1 MTRLILLI
9 VLLLAHST
17 TVHAQ
22 DLRDQAYLG
31 LSIRDTDDGPVV
43 AWISPGPLG
52 GQSRSSTVGILRG
65 DNLVSINDQPV
76 TAAGFNAAIESLK
89 PGDSVVLV
97 LRRSP
102 EADPNAAV
110 PKGGPGGQEF
120 SVAATLGSRHDWIGT
135 IGRGTGERVFP
146 QPAEGAF
153 EAMILARA
161 AEHGVLDADGGLNA
175 LMANLRAVQDNAMDP
190 NALDTVVN
198 VFRRPLSIDAQEAV
212 IDKQV
217 RAIQE
222 LSRATDPAAWPQ
234 LVRAAAGMV
243 HVDPSRD
250 RPSGDGMIL
259 DGIDATVQRYL
270 AARERME
277 AGYADK
283 ARSLVRHLRDSIYLG
298 GPSTGDHLN
307 VIADSG
313 QIIEALLPWEI
324 EAFMQGCE
332 RLQDRLTNATRP
344 GSGLPALD
352 RTALP
357 TALAAVVEGEVMD
370 FWAIGDRFGLVTGPG
385 PNRLDMAI
393 IAEVIDMG
401 GDDHYVWPQDFH
413 ERVGRGEAEQS
424 MGGNH
429 IIIDLGGNDTYE
441 SLAEC
446 AGPGAG
452 VFGLSLIDDR
462 AGDDQYRSARLGS
475 IGFGL
480 FGMGILID
488 RAGDD
493 RYENL
498 GRDSGWST
506 GVGFYGVGLVIDH
519 AGDDA
524 YHAEKFSQGVG
535 GPRGFG
541 GIIDGGGDDRYEAN
555 GPHFGSAYGTPDV
568 FLGMSQGFGFGIRG
582 HAAGGVG
589 AIYDD
594 AGDDHYIA
602 GEFSQAGGYYFG
614 LGILH
619 DRAGNDRYHGNR
631 YGQAFAAHQAAGI
644 LIDDAGDDSYWSMTA
659 ASQSGVWDQS
669 VTMLIDRAGNDTYR
683 ADGLAMGAAA
693 MQSIGIFLDLG
704 GDDRYEAPANATL
717 GESSGNSYHYDADR
731 VFSFSAFFDLGEGE
745 DAYPSH
751 RANNESRTT
760 GTRNEGSIKD
770 SGLYGIFVDE

>member
-1 MTRLILLI
+1 MTRLL
-9 VLLLAHST
+9 LLLALLIAPAS
-17 TVHAQ
+17 HAK
-22 DLRDQAYLG
+22 DLREQAYLG
-31 LSIRDTDDGPVV
+31 LSIRDTEDGPVV

-52 GQSRSSTVGILRG
+52 GQSRTSTAGIRRG
-65 DNLVSINDQPV
+65 DNLVSLNGDLV
-76 TAAGFNAAIESLK
+76 DAAGFNAAIGGLQ
-89 PGDSVVLV
+89 PGDSVTLV

-102 EADPNAAV
+102 EADPNAAL
-110 PKGGPGGQEF
+110 PKGGPGGDEF
-120 SVAATLGSRHDWIGT
+120 TVTATLGSRHDWTGT
-135 IGRGTGERVFP
+135 IGRGAGARLFP
-146 QPAEGAF
+146 EPPEGAF
-153 EAMILARA
+153 EAMVLARA

-175 LMANLRAVQDNAMDP
+175 LMANLRAVQEHAMDP
-190 NALDTVVN
+190 NAMDAVVN

-212 IDKQV
+212 IDEKV
-217 RAIQE
+217 RAIRE
-222 LSRATDPAAWPQ
+222 LSRGTDPTAWPD
-234 LVRAAAGMV
+234 LMRAAAGMIHV
-243 HVDPSRD
+243 H
-250 RPSGDGMIL
+250 RPPAHPII
-259 DGIDATVQRYL
+259 DGIDATVQQYL
-270 AARERME
+270 LAELRIE

-298 GPSTGDHLN
+298 GADTGGHLN

-313 QIIEALLPWEI
+313 HTVQFLLLWEI
-324 EAFMQGCE
+324 ERFQQRCE
-332 RLQDRLTNATRP
+332 RVQARLANATRP
-344 GSGLPALD
+344 GVSALD
-352 RTALP
+352 RRGLP
-357 TALAAVVEGEVMD
+357 EALAAAVEGEIID
-370 FWAIGDRFGLVTGPG
+370 YWAVSERFGVVTGAG
-385 PNRLDMAI
+385 PNRVDMSV
-393 IAEVIDMG
+393 IAEVIDLG
-401 GDDHYVWPQDFH
+401 GDDHYSWPADFH
-413 ERVGRGEAEQS
+413 DRIGSSVG
-424 MGGNH
+424 GGDH

-462 AGDDQYRSARLGS
+462 AGDDAYRSGRLGS

-480 FGMGILID
+480 FGIGILID
-488 RAGDD
+488 REGDD

-519 AGDDA
+519 GGDDT

-541 GIIDGGGDDRYEAN
+541 AIIDAGGGDRYEAN

-619 DRAGNDRYHGNR
+619 DRSGDDRYHGNR

-669 VTMLIDRAGNDTYR
+669 VTMLIDRAGDDTYR
-683 ADGLAMGAAA
+683 ADGLALGAAA
-693 MQSIGIFLDLG
+693 MQAIGVFLDLG
-704 GDDRYEAPANATL
+704 GDDRYEAPAGSTL
-717 GESSGNSYHYDADR
+717 GQSGGNSYHYDADK
-731 VFSFSAFFDLGEGE
+731 VFSFSAFFDLGGRT
-745 DAYPSH
+745 DIYPSH
-751 RANNESRTT
+751 RTNNGSRTT
-760 GTRNEGSIKD
+760 GTLNEESPKD